1 MDLRIR
7 TISEDEFAHYARA
20 LGSAFSEVLSDEE
33 LARERRL
40 AELDRCF
47 AAFDGDDIVGTAA
60 AITMPMAVPGWVLDV
75 GYVTAV
81 GVRPTHRRRGINTE
95 LMRRQLED
103 AHERGEAVAVLYA
116 SEGQI
121 YGRYGYG
128 LATLGLSIDV
138 ESGRSAF
145 VRGYEPSGST
155 RFVEGEGAVG
165 EVLAV
170 HEAAWSSRPG
180 MVKLDAV
187 RLDYLLH
194 EHGPDRDAPRFFV
207 VHRGDRGPD
216 GYAIYRV
223 RHDWEGGVP
232 RSVLT
237 VLDLQAVTT
246 GGHADLWRF
255 VFDVDLTERVQAWS
269 RPVDEPLVHLLRE
282 PRRLRATLR
291 DDLWLRPVD
300 VAAALGS
307 RAYAVAGRLVLEI
320 RDPFCPWN
328 DGRVAVEAVAGGERG
343 GAGRTTEEPDLV
355 CTVNEVGAAF
365 LGGTS
370 FRQLHRAGRV
380 EERSPGAL
388 ARADAMFGWDPA
400 PWCPYPF

>member
-1 MDLRIR
+1 MHVEIR
-7 TISEDEFAHYARA
+7 TISEEEFPDYVRA
-20 LGSAFSEVLSDEE
+20 VGSAFSETTSDEDVR
-33 LARERRL
+33 RERRL

-47 AAFDGDDIVGTAA
+47 AALDGPSIVGTAA
-60 AITMPMAVPGWVLDV
+60 VFTMPMTVPGGEVDV

-103 AHERGEAVAVLYA
+103 AHRRGELVDVLYA

-128 LATLGLSIDV
+128 LATLGLSIEV
-138 ESGRSAF
+138 ESARSAF
-145 VRGYEPSGST
+145 IRGYEPSGSM
-155 RFVEGEGAVG
+155 RFVDGEAAVG
-165 EVLAV
+165 DLLAV
-170 HEAAWSSRPG
+170 HEAVRPTRPG
-180 MVKLDAV
+180 MVKLDAE
-187 RLDYLLH
+187 RLDYALH
-194 EHGPDRDAPRFFV
+194 EHGPDAEAPRFFV
-207 VHRGDRGPD
+207 VHEGERGVD
-216 GYAIYRV
+216 GYGVYRV
-223 RHDWEGGVP
+223 RHEWQGGVP

-237 VLDLQAVTT
+237 VLDLQAVTS
-246 GGHADLWRF
+246 GAHADLWRF
-255 VFDVDLTERVQAWS
+255 MFDVDLTEQVRAWS

-282 PRRLRATLR
+282 PRRLQATLR
-291 DDLWLRPVD
+291 DDLWLRLVD
-300 VAAALGS
+300 VAGALG
-307 RAYAVAGRLVLEI
+307 GRVYGAEGRVVVEV

-328 DGRVAVEAVAGGERG
+328 DGRVTLEAGAGERG
-343 GAGRTTEEPDLV
+343 VATGTGEQPDLV
-355 CTVNEVGAAF
+355 CTVNDLGAAY

-370 FRQLHRAGRV
+370 FRQLHRADRV